1 MANVPPAVVIYLRAG
16 EYQITMENLVEIEQT
31 SGTKIARTTP
41 MTKHLLAVI
50 MISLP
55 ALLAGCS
62 GTPVAGDNSEF
73 SNKWRIEVSEGA
85 KSTGNMIFRITPKGG
100 RAIDVDVGITEG
112 ARENKVASTIRDAMR
127 VQLPDDDYKVEKDD
141 GEDVLVKAR
150 GDAER
155 FSVVLISN
163 NVKSVRIRLDKE

>member
-1 MANVPPAVVIYLRAG
+1 MEKIVR
-16 EYQITMENLVEIEQT
+16 ITHT
-31 SGTKIARTTP
+31 SHLGKSPETTVK
-41 MTKHLLAVI
+41 KHLLAVTLI
-50 MISLP
+50 LFLP
-55 ALLAGCS
+55 LLVACS
-62 GTPVAGDNSEF
+62 GTPVAGDSDSL

-85 KSTGNMIFRITPKGG
+85 KSTGNMLFRVTPKGE

-127 VQLPDDDYKVEKDD
+127 VQLPGDAFKVEKDD

-150 GDAER
+150 GDTPR
-155 FSVVLISN
+155 FALVLISN